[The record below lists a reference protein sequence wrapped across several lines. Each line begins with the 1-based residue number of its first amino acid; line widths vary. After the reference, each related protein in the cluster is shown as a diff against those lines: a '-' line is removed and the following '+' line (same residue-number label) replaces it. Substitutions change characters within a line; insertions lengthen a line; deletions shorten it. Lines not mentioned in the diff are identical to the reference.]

1 MFRARSIQSSLSI
14 KDKILSIDYILVI
27 SIFILG
33 LTSILAMYSTDG
45 GELKYHTKSHILRF
59 FVFFSMFLTL
69 SFIQIRFWHSQS
81 YLIYILFFILLLGV
95 KYFGLTSSGSKRWL
109 DLYFMNL
116 QPSELMKIGLIL
128 FLALLTFS
136 CVGTS
141 SVGIFGSGVSVAYDP
156 RTVGMQ
162 IDDSIMQKNLIG
174 RLTLTDKKYI
184 ISISAKVLD
193 GNIYLSGKVDEPEEK
208 LKIIKMAWETKGA
221 RSVQSTVTIKGNN
234 NFKSTAK
241 DILITSQLRTAL
253 IFNKLTKAT
262 NYTID
267 TINGKIY
274 IFGIAMTKKEKE
286 KVISEADQIHG
297 VKDVI
302 PSIYLVEELSRNKN

>member
-1 MFRARSIQSSLSI
+1 MKNI
-14 KDKILSIDYILVI
+14 
-27 SIFILG
+27 
-33 LTSILAMYSTDG
+33 
-45 GELKYHTKSHILRF
+45 
-59 FVFFSMFLTL
+59 
-69 SFIQIRFWHSQS
+69 
-81 YLIYILFFILLLGV
+81 FFIFV
-95 KYFGLTSSGSKRWL
+95 
-109 DLYFMNL
+109 
-116 QPSELMKIGLIL
+116 
-128 FLALLTFS
+128 LALLTFS

-221 RSVQSTVTIKGNN
+221 RSVQSTVTIKGNS

>member
-1 MFRARSIQSSLSI
+1 MKNI
-14 KDKILSIDYILVI
+14 
-27 SIFILG
+27 
-33 LTSILAMYSTDG
+33 
-45 GELKYHTKSHILRF
+45 
-59 FVFFSMFLTL
+59 
-69 SFIQIRFWHSQS
+69 
-81 YLIYILFFILLLGV
+81 FFILV
-95 KYFGLTSSGSKRWL
+95 
-109 DLYFMNL
+109 
-116 QPSELMKIGLIL
+116 
-128 FLALLTFS
+128 LALLTFS

-141 SVGIFGSGVSVAYDP
+141 SVGIFGSGVSIAYDP

-234 NFKSTAK
+234 NFKSTAR

>member
-1 MFRARSIQSSLSI
+1 MKNI
-14 KDKILSIDYILVI
+14 
-27 SIFILG
+27 
-33 LTSILAMYSTDG
+33 
-45 GELKYHTKSHILRF
+45 
-59 FVFFSMFLTL
+59 
-69 SFIQIRFWHSQS
+69 
-81 YLIYILFFILLLGV
+81 FFILV
-95 KYFGLTSSGSKRWL
+95 LT
-109 DLYFMNL
+109 
-116 QPSELMKIGLIL
+116 
-128 FLALLTFS
+128 LLTFS

-221 RSVQSTVTIKGNN
+221 RSVQSTVTIKGNS

>member
-1 MFRARSIQSSLSI
+1 MKNI
-14 KDKILSIDYILVI
+14 
-27 SIFILG
+27 
-33 LTSILAMYSTDG
+33 
-45 GELKYHTKSHILRF
+45 
-59 FVFFSMFLTL
+59 
-69 SFIQIRFWHSQS
+69 
-81 YLIYILFFILLLGV
+81 FFILV
-95 KYFGLTSSGSKRWL
+95 
-109 DLYFMNL
+109 
-116 QPSELMKIGLIL
+116 
-128 FLALLTFS
+128 LALLTFS

-184 ISISAKVLD
+184 ISISVKVLD